1 MKKEEETYQ
10 KKVEKEDQ
18 KWDDEAKAKG
28 LEVDDIDKKEHDDKW
43 KEEREK
49 ELKKLQRNR
58 E

>member
-1 MKKEEETYQ
+1 MKKEEETY
-10 KKVEKEDQ
+10 KEKVEKEDK

-49 ELKKLQRNR
+49 ELKKL
-58 E
+58 